1 MKKIILVLTLFVC
14 SCSCT
19 KIIEVS
25 EPVNLKKENDSLK
38 LVIIELQEEINIL
51 KDELRFKER
60 EVGYWGH
67 KYDSLSNNE

>member
-14 SCSCT
+14 SCNSAKTT
-19 KIIEVS
+19 KIPEIDI
-25 EPVNLKKENDSLK
+25 LKKENDSLK

-67 KYDSLSNNE
+67 KYDSLITK